1 MCYATGSP
9 VVFNDDNDDN
19 DDDERDVCY
28 ATGSPVVQMLGS
40 GQRGSKSR
48 TWLTDGLPSS
58 SASA

>member
-40 GQRGSKSR
+40 G
-48 TWLTDGLPSS
+48 PV
-58 SASA
+58 

>member
-40 GQRGSKSR
+40 GR
-48 TWLTDGLPSS
+48 
-58 SASA
+58 